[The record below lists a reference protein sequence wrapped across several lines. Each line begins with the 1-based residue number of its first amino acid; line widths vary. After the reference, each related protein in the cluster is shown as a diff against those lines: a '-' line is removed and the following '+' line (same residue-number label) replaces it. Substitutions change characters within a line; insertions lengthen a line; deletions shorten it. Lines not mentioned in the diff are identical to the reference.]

1 MPRKAKQLTDLQ
13 VRRLKHG
20 VIKGKAKNKNAA
32 KNPKGSPC
40 TALHAV
46 GGVGGL
52 YLQVTPTG
60 ARSWI
65 LKYRTKDGKNRE
77 MGLGPYSEVPLSD
90 AREEARAIKAQ
101 VRNHKDP
108 LLERQKQ
115 VEIERQKDEKRIAFR
130 ELFQTYLKK
139 KQDAIT
145 PKGAKQIENTFK
157 RYVLPDL
164 GARIVEDIKRQHIL
178 KILTQPQKDRGGESL
193 WKCKNTTADQLRTW
207 LDQAFR
213 LAKFQGVYSG
223 DNPAAWK
230 GNLAEALPKP
240 SEVHNKVHFPA
251 LPFERTADF
260 VTKLKKR
267 EGTAAR
273 ALELAILCATRSQD
287 VRGAR
292 WDELDLKRGRWN
304 IPAERMK
311 TGEPHNVPLSDA
323 ALTLLKNAPRLDE
336 DLIFPGPRSGKGLS
350 DMALLNVVIR
360 MHEAEVKAKREGW
373 IDPTDGRRITPHGF
387 RSTFK
392 DWCTEETDTPDFLS
406 EMALAHKV
414 GNEVR
419 QAYQRSDLFAKR
431 LKLMRQWADFLGYEE
446 QGGKIIQIEGWA

>member
-20 VIKGKAKNKNAA
+20 VVKGKAKNKDAA
-32 KNPKGSPC
+32 KHPKGTPC
-40 TALHAV
+40 TVLHAV
-46 GGVGGL
+46 GGVAGL
-52 YLQVTPTG
+52 YLQVTPSG

-65 LKYRTKDGKNRE
+65 LKFRTKAGKNRE
-77 MGLGPYSEVPLSD
+77 MGLGPYPEVPLSD
-90 AREEARAIKAQ
+90 ARDAARAFKGQA
-101 VRNHKDP
+101 REGKDP
-108 LLERQKQ
+108 VLLRQKQ
-115 VEIERQKDEKRIAFR
+115 VEAERQEQEKRVTFR
-130 ELFQTYLKK
+130 ELFQSYLKK

-157 RYVLPDL
+157 RYVLPLIGD
-164 GARIVEDIKRQHIL
+164 RIVCDIKRQDIL
-178 KILTQPQKDRGGESL
+178 RVLTQPQKDCGGESL
-193 WKCKNTTADQLRTW
+193 WKCKNTTADQLRSW

-223 DNPAAWK
+223 DNPAEWK

-240 SEVHNKVHFPA
+240 SEVHNKEHFPA

-273 ALELAILCATRSQD
+273 ALELAILCAARSQD

-292 WDELDLKRGRWN
+292 WNELDIKRGRWN
-304 IPAERMK
+304 ISAERMK
-311 TGEPHNVPLSDA
+311 TGEPHSVPLSDA
-323 ALTLLKNAPRLDE
+323 ALTLLKNAPRLDD
-336 DLIFPGPRSGKGLS
+336 DLIFPGPRSGKELS

-360 MHEAEVKAKREGW
+360 MHEAEVKARREGW

-431 LKLMRQWADFLGYEE
+431 LKLMRQWARFIGYPEE
-446 QGGKIIQIEGWA
+446 GAKVVPMEARA